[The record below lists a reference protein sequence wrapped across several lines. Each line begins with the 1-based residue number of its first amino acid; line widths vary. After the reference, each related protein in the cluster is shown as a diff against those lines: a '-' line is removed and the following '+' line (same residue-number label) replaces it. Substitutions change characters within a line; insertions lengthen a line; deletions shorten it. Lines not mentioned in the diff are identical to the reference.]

1 MMLLAQRSLLFFAII
16 TILEIEP
23 ARAEDLAAGK
33 SAPQLFATNCS
44 MCHSTPR
51 NLPRRTDNSSLA
63 DFLLEHYTTSQ
74 ASAHK
79 LAGYLSVVSAN
90 ARRGKQ
96 QSVTSVSNQVTAPAP
111 LRPPENVPSR

>member
-1 MMLLAQRSLLFFAII
+1 MLSARRSLLFFAII

-23 ARAEDLAAGK
+23 AGAEDLAAGK

-63 DFLLEHYTTSQ
+63 EFLQEHYTTSQ
-74 ASAHK
+74 TSAYK
-79 LAGYLSVVSAN
+79 LAGYLSVVGGS

-96 QSVTSVSNQVTAPAP
+96 QSVTSVSSQVTAPAP
-111 LRPPENVPSR
+111 LRPPANVPSR